1 MAKRK
6 TPLSFPEFGRHLK
19 YFRELRG
26 YTQEE
31 LAEMVGMSPNY
42 YGSIERGK
50 QMPTVHY
57 LFRLANALCV
67 SMECLLD
74 SGPPREESGIRDV
87 LIHTI
92 MNQTEAECFILYE
105 LDIHIVPLIL
115 VARSSRRF

>member
-50 QMPTVHY
+50 QMPTVRY
-57 LFRLANALCV
+57 LYRLSCALCV
-67 SMECLLD
+67 SMECLLAPN
-74 SGPPREESGIRDV
+74 PPQDETGIRDV
-87 LIHTI
+87 LIHMI
-92 MNQTEAECFILYE
+92 RKQPEAQCFILYE
-105 LDIHIVPLIL
+105 LNAHIVPLIL
-115 VARSSRRF
+115 AEWSARRF